1 MTRLAI
7 IIALCLPAVAGAK
20 TVAAPKATVPV
31 IRLPAV
37 YEDQGNTA
45 NSMPVALD
53 RWWLTFDDP
62 ALTARAQPRAP

>member
-7 IIALCLPAVAGAK
+7 IIALCLPAVAGAR
-20 TVAAPKATVPV
+20 TVASPKAAVPV

-45 NSMPVALD
+45 NSTPVALEK
-53 RWWLTFDDP
+53 
-62 ALTARAQPRAP
+62 